1 MKENPV
7 FLLFISFWVILFS
20 LLLYAFYQRHLDEQ
34 GGIEQ
39 VLSLK
44 TKKIL
49 VLRAGKDHHFR
60 LKGKINNL
68 NVRFM
73 VDTGASKVSVPFDIA
88 SQSGLKKQY
97 PIRVKT
103 ANGVTNAFLTRINT
117 LVLGNIE
124 LHNISAVIMTQSHG
138 DVLLGMSALKTLE
151 MKQEEGTLRLIK
163 KPTP

>member
-1 MKENPV
+1 
-7 FLLFISFWVILFS
+7 
-20 LLLYAFYQRHLDEQ
+20 
-34 GGIEQ
+34 
-39 VLSLK
+39 
-44 TKKIL
+44 
-49 VLRAGKDHHFR
+49 
-60 LKGKINNL
+60 
-68 NVRFM
+68 
-73 VDTGASKVSVPFDIA
+73 VPFDIA